1 MRRVISLWFPALAI
15 DRLRRNA
22 LNQWHSGNDV
32 IPAKTGIQTNRQ
44 YLLDSG
50 SARRAVR
57 DDGAFYDERH
67 PLVLTM
73 ESRGRVVVTAA
84 NSAAS
89 AAGAAPGMA
98 LADARAV
105 SPGLASRPADFQADA
120 ALLDR
125 IAAWCIRYTPWSAV
139 EGQDGVW
146 LDVTG
151 CAHLFGGEAALLE
164 TLRARLGGF
173 GLETRGALADTPGA
187 AWALSRYSGD
197 RGGHSGGAILPPGGA
212 PAALAGLP
220 AAALRLGPA
229 AVAGLSRL
237 GLKRIGDLYDMPRAP
252 LTTRFGAEV
261 TRRLDQALGRLAEPI
276 APRRPAPRHRV
287 RLVFPEAIGLADD
300 IAAGLRRLLH
310 RLCERLDRAGQGCR
324 RLELTLCR
332 VDGSVQT
339 VAIGT
344 AGPARDAAHLAR
356 LFAERLGHLDPG
368 FGVEAMILAAPVTE
382 PLAPAQIETFAAS
395 RARGA
400 SSDVSPDASVDGLT
414 AIDPLLDRLGNRLGF
429 DRLVVLRARESHL
442 PDAAMR
448 AVPAVGAAGNAAG
461 GAVWP
466 AGRARPLRLLNR
478 PERVET
484 IAPVPGRAPPGAF
497 LWRRVRRRLRA
508 ADGPERIS
516 PEWWRA
522 DPGWTG
528 GVRDYWRVEDEA
540 GDRFWLFREGSGQ
553 RKTAPRWYL
562 HGIFV

>member
-1 MRRVISLWFPALAI
+1 
-15 DRLRRNA
+15 
-22 LNQWHSGNDV
+22 
-32 IPAKTGIQTNRQ
+32 
-44 YLLDSG
+44 
-50 SARRAVR
+50 
-57 DDGAFYDERH
+57 
-67 PLVLTM
+67 M

-84 NSAAS
+84 NVAAL
-89 AAGAAPGMA
+89 AVGVTPGMA

-105 SPGLASRPADFQADA
+105 SPGLASLSADFEADA

-125 IAAWCIRYTPWSAV
+125 IAAWCYRYTPWSAV

-164 TLRARLGGF
+164 TLRTRLGGF
-173 GLETRGALADTPGA
+173 GIETRGALADTPGA
-187 AWALSRYSGD
+187 AWALSRY
-197 RGGHSGGAILPPGGA
+197 GGNHEGGGAILPPGGA
-212 PAALAGLP
+212 QASLAGLP

-229 AVAGLSRL
+229 TVAGLSRL
-237 GLKRIGDLYDMPRAP
+237 GLKRVGDLYDMPRAP

-261 TRRLDQALGRLAEPI
+261 TLRLDQALGRLAEPI
-276 APRRPAPRHRV
+276 APRRPVPRHRV

-332 VDGSVQT
+332 VDGSAQS

-344 AGPARDAAHLAR
+344 AGPARDAVHLAR

-395 RARGA
+395 RAKEA
-400 SSDVSPDASVDGLT
+400 SSDVSPGAPPDALT
-414 AIDPLLDRLGNRLGF
+414 AIDPLLAPLLNKLGNRLGF

-448 AVPAVGAAGNAAG
+448 AVPAVGAKG
-461 GAVWP
+461 GAAWP

-484 IAPVPGRAPPGAF
+484 IAPLPDRAPPGAF

-508 ADGPERIS
+508 AEGPERIS

-522 DPGWTG
+522 DPGWAG
-528 GVRDYWRVEDEA
+528 GARDYWRVEDEA
-540 GDRFWLFREGSGQ
+540 GDRFWLFREADGQ
-553 RKTAPRWYL
+553 REAAPRWFL
-562 HGIFV
+562 HGFFA

>member
-1 MRRVISLWFPALAI
+1 
-15 DRLRRNA
+15 
-22 LNQWHSGNDV
+22 
-32 IPAKTGIQTNRQ
+32 
-44 YLLDSG
+44 
-50 SARRAVR
+50 
-57 DDGAFYDERH
+57 
-67 PLVLTM
+67 M
-73 ESRGRVVVTAA
+73 EIRGRVVVTAA
-84 NSAAS
+84 NHAAS
-89 AAGAAPGMA
+89 AVGVAPGMA

-105 SPGLASRPADFQADA
+105 SPGLAGMAADFEADA

-125 IAAWCIRYTPWSAV
+125 IAAWCYRYTPWSAV

-187 AWALSRYSGD
+187 AWAVSRY
-197 RGGHSGGAILPPGGA
+197 GGNQDGGMILPPGGA
-212 PAALAGLP
+212 QTALAGLP
-220 AAALRLGPA
+220 VAALRLGPA
-229 AVAGLSRL
+229 TVAGLSRL
-237 GLKRIGDLYDMPRAP
+237 GLKRIGDLYTMPRAP

-261 TRRLDQALGRLAEPI
+261 TMRLDQALGRLAEPI
-276 APRRPAPRHRV
+276 APRRPVPRHRV

-300 IAAGLRRLLH
+300 IAAGLHRLLQ
-310 RLCERLDRAGQGCR
+310 RLCERLDQAGQGCR

-332 VDGSVQT
+332 VDGSAQT
-339 VAIGT
+339 VGIGT
-344 AGPARDAAHLAR
+344 AGPARDAAHLAL

-382 PLAPAQIETFAAS
+382 PLAPAQIETFAAG
-395 RARGA
+395 RASEV
-400 SSDVSPDASVDGLT
+400 SSDVSA

-442 PDAAMR
+442 PDAALR
-448 AVPAVGAAGNAAG
+448 VVPAADAIGDTTGGAA
-461 GAVWP
+461 WP
-466 AGRARPLRLLNR
+466 VGRARPLRLLNR

-484 IAPVPGRAPPGAF
+484 IAPVPDRAPPGAF

-508 ADGPERIS
+508 AEGPERIA

-540 GDRFWLFREGSGQ
+540 GDRFWLFREDGGQ
-553 RKTAPRWYL
+553 RGAAPRWFL
-562 HGIFV
+562 HGVFA

>member
-15 DRLRRNA
+15 DRLRRSA
-22 LNQWHSGNDV
+22 LSQWQFNNDV
-32 IPAKTGIQTNRQ
+32 IPAQAEIQPTR
-44 YLLDSG
+44 YRLDSG
-50 SARRAVR
+50 SVRRAVR
-57 DDGAFYDERH
+57 NDGNSHFEDR

-84 NSAAS
+84 NAAAS
-89 AAGAAPGMA
+89 AMGAAPGMA

-105 SPGLASRPADFQADA
+105 SPGLASMAADFEADA

-125 IAAWCIRYTPWSAV
+125 IAAWCYRYTPWSAV

-151 CAHLFGGEAALLE
+151 CAHLFGGEAALLA
-164 TLRARLGGF
+164 TLCARLGGF

-187 AWALSRYSGD
+187 AWAMSRY
-197 RGGHSGGAILPPGGA
+197 GGSHGHGGGGAILPPGGA
-212 PAALAGLP
+212 QAALAGLP

-229 AVAGLSRL
+229 TVAGLSRL
-237 GLKRIGDLYDMPRAP
+237 GLKRIGDLYTMPRAP

-261 TRRLDQALGRLAEPI
+261 TMRLDQALGRLAEPI
-276 APRRPAPRHRV
+276 TPRRPVPRHRV
-287 RLVFPEAIGLADD
+287 RLVFPEAIGLTDD
-300 IAAGLRRLLH
+300 IAAGLHRLLQ

-332 VDGSVQT
+332 VDGSAQSVG
-339 VAIGT
+339 IGT

-356 LFAERLGHLDPG
+356 LYAERLGHLDAG

-382 PLAPAQIETFAAS
+382 PLAPAQIETFAAG
-395 RARGA
+395 RASEA
-400 SSDVSPDASVDGLT
+400 SSEAPPDAST

-448 AVPAVGAAGNAAG
+448 AVPAVGATGAA
-461 GAVWP
+461 AWP
-466 AGRARPLRLLNR
+466 ASRARPLRLLNR

-484 IAPVPGRAPPGAF
+484 IAPLPDQEPPGAF

-508 ADGPERIS
+508 AEGPERIA

-540 GDRFWLFREGSGQ
+540 GDRFWLFREAGGQ
-553 RKTAPRWYL
+553 RDAAPRWFL
-562 HGIFV
+562 HGVFA